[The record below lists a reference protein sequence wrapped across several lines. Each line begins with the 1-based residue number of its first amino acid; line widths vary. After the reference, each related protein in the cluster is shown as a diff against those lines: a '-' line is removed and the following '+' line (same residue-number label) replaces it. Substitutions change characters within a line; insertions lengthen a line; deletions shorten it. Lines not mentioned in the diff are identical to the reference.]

1 MKQEDIK
8 KSVFSPD
15 ISQFLYNIFNKLYK
29 FWGPQHWWPAETK
42 FEMVIGAILA
52 QNISWNSAEKAIC
65 NLKRANIL
73 SVEGILQTPDEKLAE
88 LIKPAGYYNQKA
100 KRLKEFCNFLKR
112 EFNSDLEKLF
122 ALDISSLRQVLL
134 SQKGIGFETADSI
147 ILYGAEKPIFV
158 VDSYTKRLFYRLGL
172 IESEKV
178 KYEDVQNLVMQNLEL
193 DTNTFNEFHALI
205 VKHCKE
211 ICKSK
216 RPTCKNCCLSMFCIY
231 SSQCLN

>member
-8 KSVFSPD
+8 KLPLPTD
-15 ISQFLYNIFNKLYK
+15 ISQFLYNIYNKLYE

-52 QNISWNSAEKAIC
+52 QNISWNSVEKAIC

-73 SVEGILQTPDEKLAE
+73 SIEGILQTSDEKLSE

-172 IESEKV
+172 IESEKIS
-178 KYEDVQNLVMQNLEL
+178 YNDLQAIIMANLTPQ
-193 DTNTFNEFHALI
+193 TKFFNEFHALI

-216 RPTCKNCCLSMFCIY
+216 KPICNKCCLRLICNY
-231 SSQCLN
+231 YNEE

>member
-1 MKQEDIK
+1 MKQGITK
-8 KSVFSPD
+8 LAISND
-15 ISQFLYNIFNKLYK
+15 ISQFLYNIYNKLYE

-73 SVEGILQTPDEKLAE
+73 SVEKILQTSDEKLAE
-88 LIKPAGYYNQKA
+88 LIKPAGYYNQKT

-172 IESEKV
+172 IKSEKIS
-178 KYEDVQNLVMQNLEL
+178 YNDLQAIIMTNLIPQTQLY
-193 DTNTFNEFHALI
+193 NEFHALI

-211 ICKSK
+211 ICRSKKSICNK
-216 RPTCKNCCLSMFCIY
+216 CCLMLICNYF
-231 SSQCLN
+231 NKK

>member
-1 MKQEDIK
+1 MKQEGIK
-8 KSVFSPD
+8 KLPLPTEV
-15 ISQFLYNIFNKLYK
+15 SQFLYNVYDKLYEY
-29 FWGPQHWWPAETK
+29 WGPQHWWPAETK

-52 QNISWNSAEKAIC
+52 QNISWSSVEKAVY
-65 NLKRANIL
+65 NLKRANLL
-73 SVEGILQTPDEKLAE
+73 SVEGILQTPEEKLAE
-88 LIKPAGYYNQKA
+88 LIKAVGYYNQKT

-172 IESEKV
+172 IESEKISYNDLQAIIMV
-178 KYEDVQNLVMQNLEL
+178 NLTPQ
-193 DTNTFNEFHALI
+193 TKFFNEFHALI

-211 ICKSK
+211 ICK
-216 RPTCKNCCLSMFCIY
+216 CKKPICNKCCLRLICNY
-231 SSQCLN
+231 YNEE

>member
-1 MKQEDIK
+1 MKQDITK
-8 KSVFSPD
+8 LASSKS
-15 ISQFLYNIFNKLYK
+15 ISQFLYNIYNKLYE

-52 QNISWNSAEKAIC
+52 QNISWNSVEKAIC
-65 NLKRANIL
+65 NLKRASIL
-73 SVEGILQTPDEKLAE
+73 SIEGILQTSDEKLAE
-88 LIKPAGYYNQKA
+88 LIKPAGYYNQKT

-122 ALDISSLRQVLL
+122 ALDISSLRQILL

-158 VDSYTKRLFYRLGL
+158 VDSYTKRFFYRLGL
-172 IESEKV
+172 IESEKIS
-178 KYEDVQNLVMQNLEL
+178 YNDLQAIIMANLTPQ
-193 DTNTFNEFHALI
+193 TKFFNEFHALI

-216 RPTCKNCCLSMFCIY
+216 KPICNKCCLRSICNYF
-231 SSQCLN
+231 NE

>member
-15 ISQFLYNIFNKLYK
+15 ISQFLYNIYNKLYE
-29 FWGPQHWWPAETK
+29 FWGPQNWWPAETK

-122 ALDISSLRQVLL
+122 ALDISSLRKALL

-172 IESEKV
+172 IESEKISYSDLQAIIMA
-178 KYEDVQNLVMQNLEL
+178 KLTPQ
-193 DTNTFNEFHALI
+193 TKFFNEFHALI

-216 RPTCKNCCLSMFCIY
+216 KPICNKCCLRLICNY
-231 SSQCLN
+231 LDEN

>member
-1 MKQEDIK
+1 MKQDITK
-8 KSVFSPD
+8 LASSND
-15 ISQFLYNIFNKLYK
+15 ISQFLYNIYNKLYE

-52 QNISWNSAEKAIC
+52 QNISWNSVEKAIC

-73 SVEGILQTPDEKLAE
+73 SIEGILQTSDEKLAE
-88 LIKPAGYYNQKA
+88 LIKPAGYYNQKT

-172 IESEKV
+172 IESEKA
-178 KYEDVQNLVMQNLEL
+178 KYEDIQNLVMQNLEL
-193 DTNTFNEFHALI
+193 DTYIFNEFHALI

-211 ICKSK
+211 RCKSK
-216 RPTCKNCCLSMFCIY
+216 KPMCKNCCLSAFCIY
-231 SSQCLN
+231 SSHGQN